1 MRTGARIHDDFAAY
15 ARACWPRL
23 LVTARLL
30 TEDVPEA
37 DDLARRTLIRVY
49 ARWRRVPRN
58 DVDFHVRRQL
68 VRSWLRRPWPLGR
81 RADRQRAVLVLRY
94 GEGLPD
100 GQIGQLLGISKGAV
114 RHFARRGTK
123 AAGGDEQRLREAY
136 AATARDVVPGPPPLD
151 AVTARGRAWR
161 RRRAAVVA
169 GGCAVALAAGGFV
182 AVGGIG
188 GIGGAG
194 DGKPSGTAAGR
205 DAGSVRIVAPG
216 ERVQA
221 APGVEMW
228 LTADG
233 SHWSTPEQSD
243 QFRALDAYP
252 SHKPGVSVQ
261 AAPVKGRYFLS
272 GLYYGVTGDPGR
284 VELSTGHGEVAAKV
298 LTLAGSPGW
307 GVWYASTSLSARDT
321 KALFVEGMPMPRGV
335 GSAEGGSDG
344 VGSAGG
350 EGGIGVT
357 VYDAAGAVVAQLRN
371 GGWRA

>member
-23 LVTARLL
+23 LLTALSL
-30 TEDVPEA
+30 TGDPAEA
-37 DDLARRTLIRVY
+37 DDLARRTLARVY

-58 DVDFHVRRQL
+58 DVDFHVRRHL

-100 GQIGQLLGISKGAV
+100 AQIGQLLGISTGAV
-114 RHFARRGTK
+114 RHVARRGVK
-123 AAGGDEQRLREAY
+123 AAGGDERRLREAW
-136 AATARDVVPGPPPLD
+136 AAAAGDVVPGPVPLA
-151 AVTARGRAWR
+151 AVTVRGRAWR
-161 RRRAAVVA
+161 RRRAAVA
-169 GGCAVALAAGGFV
+169 ATGCAAVLVAGGFV
-182 AVGGIG
+182 AVGLV
-188 GIGGAG
+188 GGAG
-194 DGKPSGTAAGR
+194 SGSSSGTVAGR
-205 DAGSVRIVAPG
+205 EAGSVRIVAPG

-233 SHWSTPEQSD
+233 SHWSTPEQAN
-243 QFRALDAYP
+243 QFRGLDTYP
-252 SHKPGVSVQ
+252 RHQPGVSVQ
-261 AAPVKGRYFLS
+261 AEPVKGGYFLS

-284 VELSTGHGEVAAKV
+284 VELSTGHGQVAANV

-307 GVWYASTSLSARDT
+307 GVWYASTPLSARDT
-321 KALFVEGMPMPRGV
+321 KTLIVEGVGGDEGDRG
-335 GSAEGGSDG
+335 DG
-344 VGSAGG
+344 VR
-350 EGGIGVT
+350 
-357 VYDAAGAVVAQLRN
+357 VYDAAGAVVARLRS